1 MFSLLVNAA
10 KYIWGKTDDEPN
22 IDEIISRLENFNDDN
37 NDPLLEENDN
47 HNIEGCFY
55 KNGII
60 TSITADTIL
69 IDDRYICDVSNAPI
83 NNLEK
88 GLKVHYL
95 AYQVSEDDIKVRKI
109 ISIINDYWDV
119 NNDDSDVNKIEK
131 NQMIRKSI
139 VCKVMKRDG
148 RKVHLEPINTII
160 DLDKINST
168 FVPYRGDWVQVESL
182 VELNEDSGDLAGEV
196 LDISKIQP
204 LRSTIKIGLIT
215 KYDSDKGV
223 GNVDNNMIFSKV
235 ACQPGYIPYV
245 GDKVVC
251 DSIESDQGVFTWR
264 CLTVVPLIQVVNS
277 RQTVPLVNNT
287 SQINQDD
294 LKTLLKNKNDI
305 AITDDLSFDLE
316 FCEAKEL
323 DVVVANNGAT
333 DCTLTKGVFMSKKS
347 QSQLSLLSPE
357 INEKIKLQPG
367 DSVVYKFL
375 CTAKFVGSTKE
386 LFIFCFNNFTIGRM
400 FEINVNAKS
409 VSAMSDNENK
419 NYNSNR
425 LVRHD
430 VYDQESYIPGVRPC
444 KAPNF
449 IKVRSGV
456 YRIPQRYWNIIL
468 PCINEKRSAIELEG
482 VVGEAL
488 AFLND
493 TLTLHNYRDRFH
505 ALLYLEEMNLTIEMQ
520 KYDMDSA
527 VMTHAGEYLSLK
539 VPGLAEKRPSLIIGD
554 RVIVSFNWD
563 SSGGKIKNEGFVHK
577 VKNSEVLL
585 KFNPEFHN
593 TYNGEDCQ
601 LTFKSSYSGLSRAHN
616 AVNLA
621 ITNLGAEILFPTSVT
636 EKESQIYLEE
646 NDPDEKPKSFKKSNQ
661 SSSSLSSSSGS
672 TSAEST
678 PSKNEKPK
686 ASARLLKLLSEI
698 DSKEKAASEKNIDS
712 DQVIDSCKSQ
722 IKKRKLIWFNKKL
735 NYYQKEAVR
744 NILCGIARPLPYV
757 IFGPPGT
764 GKTITLCEAILQILT
779 TIPESRILIATPSN
793 SSANL
798 IAERLLDS
806 NSLKPGD
813 LVRLVAHHCL
823 SDDSIPERL
832 LPFCATGDLAA
843 EGSSKRFEYSGSG
856 PMINCTMSVLGRHR
870 ITIGTCIALGLL
882 HNMGFPRGHFSHILV
897 DEAGQATEPEIMVP
911 LSYIHSDTGQIV
923 LAGDPM
929 QLGPVVSSRLAE
941 HFGLAESY
949 LVRLLQQ
956 FPYQRDNEGFEM
968 GYDPRLITKLVINY
982 RSLPEILELPNS
994 LFYDSELVS
1003 NVSSTDSPEAEILR
1017 SIADELPSR
1026 DGQPPAV
1033 VFHGVNGENRQD
1045 SDSPSWY
1052 NPAEATQVYLYLLK
1066 LYKRGFNENDIGI
1079 ITPYQKQ
1086 VAQIRSLLWEL
1097 DMQLPKVGSV
1107 EEFQGQE
1114 RKIIILSTVR
1124 SCNNFVS
1131 NDARHALGFVASPRR
1146 LNVAITRPRALLIII
1161 GNPFLLAKD
1170 PCWRSVLTY
1179 CLKNDSY
1186 TGCNFSMS
1194 CVDDTDDPCD

>member
-10 KYIWGKTDDEPN
+10 KYIWGKTDEPN
-22 IDEIISRLENFNDDN
+22 IDEIITKLESFNDDIY
-37 NDPLLEENDN
+37 NDDDNLIEENEN
-47 HNIEGCFY
+47 HNFEGCFY
-55 KNGII
+55 RNGTI

-69 IDDRYICDVSNAPI
+69 IDDRYICDISNSPT

-95 AYQVSEDDIKVRKI
+95 AYQTSQDDIKVRKI
-109 ISIINDYWDV
+109 ISIVSDFWDV
-119 NNDDSDVNKIEK
+119 NDDGDLISNNDK
-131 NQMIRKSI
+131 NQIIRKTI

-160 DLDKINST
+160 NLDKADAT

-182 VELNEDSGDLAGEV
+182 VELNENSGDLGGEV
-196 LDISKIQP
+196 LEVSKIYP

-215 KYDSDKGV
+215 KYDQLKGV
-223 GNVDNNMIFSKV
+223 GNVDSDMIFSKV
-235 ACQPGYIPYV
+235 ACQPGYIPCE

-251 DSIESDQGVFTWR
+251 DSIESDQGVYTWR
-264 CLTVVPLIQVVNS
+264 CLTVVPLIQVDNTGKSVASVNS
-277 RQTVPLVNNT
+277 T
-287 SQINQDD
+287 SQVNEDN
-294 LKTLLKNKNDI
+294 LNTLLKNKNGI
-305 AITDDLSFDLE
+305 SITEDLNFNLE
-316 FCEAKEL
+316 FNEEKKL
-323 DVVVANNGAT
+323 DITITNNSNNSY
-333 DCTLTKGVFMSKKS
+333 TLTKGVFMSKKS

-357 INEKIKLQPG
+357 INKSTKLCPG
-367 DSVVYKFL
+367 DSVVYTFL
-375 CTAKFVGSTKE
+375 CTAKFIGATKE
-386 LFIFCFNNFTIGRM
+386 LFIFCFNSFTIGRM

-409 VSAMSDNENK
+409 VSVDRNPDDK
-419 NYNSNR
+419 NYNNDR

-430 VYDQESYIPGVRPC
+430 VFDQEFYIPGVRPC

-456 YRIPQRYWNIIL
+456 YRIPQRYWSIIL
-468 PCINEKRSAIELEG
+468 PCINDKMSAIELEG

-488 AFLND
+488 PFLND
-493 TLTLHNYRDRFH
+493 TLTLQNYRDRFH

-520 KYDMDSA
+520 KYDMDSS
-527 VMTHAGEYLSLK
+527 VMIPGGEFLILK

-554 RVIVSFNWD
+554 RVVVSFKWD

-577 VKNSEVLL
+577 VKNSEILL

-601 LTFKSSYSGLSRAHN
+601 IIFKSSYSGLSRAHN
-616 AVNLA
+616 AINLA
-621 ITNLGAEILFPTSVT
+621 INNLGVEILFPTSVN
-636 EKESQIYLEE
+636 EKESQIDLEE
-646 NDPDEKPKSFKKSNQ
+646 NVPDEKPKYVKKTNE
-661 SSSSLSSSSGS
+661 SLSSGTSSG
-672 TSAEST
+672 EST
-678 PSKNEKPK
+678 PLQNRKSR
-686 ASARLLKLLSEI
+686 ASDRLLKVLSEI
-698 DSKEKAASEKNIDS
+698 DSKEKEKNKKKDNLDS
-712 DQVIDSCKSQ
+712 EIIINSCKLQ
-722 IKKRKLIWFNKKL
+722 IKKRKLIWFNKQL

-744 NILCGIARPLPYV
+744 NILRGIARPLPYV

-779 TIPESRILIATPSN
+779 CIPDSRILIATPSN

-806 NSLKPGD
+806 NALKPGD

-832 LPFCATGDLAA
+832 LPYCATGDLAA
-843 EGSSKRFEYSGSG
+843 EGSSKRFEYTGSG

-911 LSYIHSDTGQIV
+911 LSFIHSDTGQIV

-941 HFGLAESY
+941 HFGLAESF

-956 FPYQRDNEGFEM
+956 FPYQRDNEGFET
-968 GYDPRLITKLVINY
+968 GFDPRLITKLVINY

-1003 NVSSTDSPEAEILR
+1003 IVSKTDSPEAEILK
-1017 SIADELPSR
+1017 SIADDLPPR

-1033 VFHGVNGENRQD
+1033 IFHGVNGENRQD

-1052 NPAEATQVYLYLLK
+1052 NPAEATQVYIYLLK

-1124 SCNNFVS
+1124 SCNDFIG

-1161 GNPFLLAKD
+1161 GNPFLLTKD

-1186 TGCNFSMS
+1186 IGCNFSMS
-1194 CVDDTDDPCD
+1194 YDDHVDN